1 MYVLRLG
8 CHIYDQNTR
17 MSQNPMFYVPVLRKQ
32 SYNKLFCI
40 VYEVYSSVKTTVQGR
55 VRGNT
60 FREKNIGMSILASV

>member
-1 MYVLRLG
+1 
-8 CHIYDQNTR
+8 
-17 MSQNPMFYVPVLRKQ
+17 MFYVPVLRKQ